1 MKPLELSRR
10 DARRLAVTGQLLSAP
25 RPRSIEEVVEGLGE
39 VQMDPVSAVARTE
52 HLVLFAR
59 LGRRFRVAELEHL
72 LWDERSL
79 FEFRAHIV
87 PTSDV
92 AIHRVA
98 MRRYPSGDSAR
109 RRYVREWLVA
119 NAAFRRYV
127 LRELRHRG
135 PLRTRD
141 LENRTVDGWRTGG
154 WNDESNDV
162 AMMLEIL
169 WAKGEV
175 MLVGR
180 SGQERLWDLA
190 ERRLPPPGPH
200 VPVAELA
207 RGLIERQLWARGVA
221 QTRELGSALDG
232 DPLPGTERTLR
243 DLVRDEVA
251 IPVRIDGLKGE
262 WYAHADLLG
271 RPFRGRTVLLS
282 PFDDLISH
290 RNRTEAMFGFHYR
303 IEIYVPKAKRRY
315 GYYVLP
321 ILHGDRLIGRIDPSF
336 ERGRGVL
343 QVAGVWAEDDA
354 PAQAGPAVARAIH
367 EMAVWL
373 GAKDISFGRT
383 LPTAWR
389 RALLA

>member
-1 MKPLELSRR
+1 MTELRVSLR
-10 DARRLAVTGQLLSAP
+10 DARRLAVAGQLLAAP
-25 RPRSIEEVVEGLGE
+25 RPGTIGHVVRALGE

-52 HLVLFAR
+52 HLVLFSR
-59 LGRRFRVAELEHL
+59 LGRRFRVAELERL

-92 AIHRVA
+92 AVHRVA
-98 MRRYPSGDSAR
+98 MRRYPSGDSTR

-127 LRELRHRG
+127 LRELRRRG

-154 WNDESNDV
+154 WNDDSNDV

-169 WAKGEV
+169 WSKGEV

-180 SGQERLWDLA
+180 AGQERLWDLA
-190 ERRLPPPGPH
+190 ERRLPPPGPRA
-200 VPVAELA
+200 PMAELA
-207 RGLIERQLWARGVA
+207 RGLLERQLRARGVA
-221 QTRELGSALDG
+221 KTRELGSTLDG
-232 DPLPGTERTLR
+232 DPLPGTERALR
-243 DLVRDEVA
+243 DLVREEVA
-251 IPVRIDGLKGE
+251 VPVRVDGLKGE

-282 PFDDLISH
+282 PFDDLISD

-303 IEIYVPKAKRRY
+303 IEIYVPKAERRY

-336 ERGRGVL
+336 ERDRGVL
-343 QVAGVWAEDDA
+343 RIGGVWAEDEA
-354 PAQAGPAVARAIH
+354 PAEAGTAVARAIH

-373 GAKDISFGRT
+373 GAKDISFGRR